1 MAISVLRSRLVN
13 HYRLRTSC
21 TYSQREGS
29 VSFLGAS
36 GLTFGTFERKS
47 RRQSL
52 PAMQQ
57 LSVRTDHTTAWPS
70 SLRNRR
76 TYIGHVSRKAPGPY
90 RGAARQLRVA
100 QVEQQASV
108 GKPSEQAIPLS
119 PSQAQARKTQL
130 AGELPRTLC
139 DIWVRNAELYG
150 DLLALRDPHH
160 QGSPELTFRQLYDTM
175 QDFAAGLAEL
185 GLRQYDKVA
194 LFSENSNRWM
204 ISDGAV
210 MSCGAAVA
218 VRGATAPS
226 EELLYICGHSEAT
239 GMLVQD
245 GASLG
250 RITKAAAE
258 HEQKQEGNPLAA
270 LRFVVVL
277 WGETTPAQTEGLP
290 CPVLSYS
297 SVLESGAAVRR
308 SGGFTPADV
317 APGDLASLVYT
328 SGTTGHP
335 KGVMLMHSNLAYQ
348 AGGLQYFFPVQPGDR
363 VLSMLPPWH
372 IYERAVAYHYL
383 YRGAHLVYTNIRKV
397 HHDIATFQPDH
408 FSTVPLILDSLYSRV
423 RHKLASGPQHEV
435 AITSA
440 LLSAGVAYVR
450 ARRIVKGIS
459 LQHALPAG
467 NDEEGAEAAAGA
479 GKGSAAGGGVVSLLR
494 RFSQVVGAA
503 VLMALLAPL
512 HALAGVLVYGKV
524 RAALGVRK
532 TFTSGG
538 GSLAAHLD
546 DFFEAVGLTL
556 CNVWGLTETS
566 PMLACRRAQPPE
578 HNVRGTVG
586 LPNPGTEI
594 RVVDPETLQPLPAG
608 RKGLVM
614 ARGPGVMKGY
624 YRNEEATQ
632 KAFRAGD
639 GWFDTGDL
647 GFIVPSGVPFS
658 RCDGM
663 IVLSGR
669 AKDTIVLSSGKNV
682 EPQPIEDA
690 VVASR
695 LVKHMVLLGQDK
707 RELGAL
713 VWADYEAVEQILGGS
728 GGADGSGAPAEGA
741 EGRVAISDEQ
751 LESRLME
758 EVTRLNSARTDYE
771 HYHHIAHIAV
781 VREPLSFEA
790 GTLTRSMKLRRPEI
804 MKVHAKDVAQL
815 MGRLRG

>member
-1 MAISVLRSRLVN
+1 
-13 HYRLRTSC
+13 
-21 TYSQREGS
+21 
-29 VSFLGAS
+29 
-36 GLTFGTFERKS
+36 
-47 RRQSL
+47 
-52 PAMQQ
+52 MQH
-57 LSVRTDHTTAWPS
+57 L
-70 SLRNRR
+70 SLRNEGVTVRPGGLRDRR
-76 TYIGHVSRKAPGPY
+76 IRLGLALRKGPGPC
-90 RGAARQLRVA
+90 RGAPPPLRVA
-100 QVEQQASV
+100 QVEPQVTIA
-108 GKPSEQAIPLS
+108 KPPEQATSLNSSRGRPPYTRLNAEA
-119 PSQAQARKTQL
+119 PC
-130 AGELPRTLC
+130 TLC
-139 DIWVRNAELYG
+139 DIWACNAEVYG
-150 DLLALRDPHH
+150 ELLAVRDPH
-160 QGSPELTFRQLYDTM
+160 QDGSPEMTFRQLYDTM
-175 QDFAAGLAEL
+175 QDFAAGLTDL

-194 LFSENSNRWM
+194 LFSENSNRWLV
-204 ISDGAV
+204 SDGAV

-239 GMLVQD
+239 GLLVQD
-245 GASLG
+245 GAALS

-277 WGETTPAQTEGLP
+277 WGEVTPAQTEGLR

-297 SVLESGAAVRR
+297 SVLENGAAVRR
-308 SGGFTPADV
+308 SGGFKPADV

-335 KGVMLMHSNLAYQ
+335 KGVMLTHANLTYQ
-348 AGGLQYFFPVQPGDR
+348 VRNLSYFLSVQPGDR
-363 VLSMLPPWH
+363 VLSLLPPWH
-372 IYERAVAYHYL
+372 IYERAASYFVFS
-383 YRGAHLVYTNIRKV
+383 RGGHQVYTNIRRLR
-397 HHDIATFQPDH
+397 DDLSSYPPDH
-408 FSTVPLILDSLYSRV
+408 FVCVPLVLDTLHSRV
-423 RHKLASGPQHEV
+423 RQRLAAGPRHRA
-435 AITSA
+435 AIASA
-440 LLSAGVAYVR
+440 LLAAGVAYVR

-479 GKGSAAGGGVVSLLR
+479 GKGSGAGGGVLALLR

-512 HALAGVLVYGKV
+512 HALAGVLVYGKI

-532 TFTSGG
+532 NVISGG

-546 DFFEAVGLTL
+546 DFYEALGLPVL
-556 CNVWGLTETS
+556 NGWGLTETS
-566 PMLACRRAQPPE
+566 PVLACRRAQPPE
-578 HNVRGTVG
+578 QNIRGTVG
-586 LPNPGTEI
+586 LPTPGTEI

-608 RKGLVM
+608 RKGLLL

-624 YRNEEATQ
+624 YRDQDATQ
-632 KAFRAGD
+632 RAFRAGD

-658 RCDGM
+658 RCGGM

-713 VWADYEAVEQILGGS
+713 VWPDEEQILGGG

-758 EVTRLNSARTDYE
+758 EVTRLNAARPDYAPFQ
-771 HYHHIAHIAV
+771 HVAHITV
-781 VREPLSFEA
+781 VRTPLSVEG
-790 GTLTRSMKLRRPEI
+790 GTLTRTMKPRRPEI
-804 MKVHAKDVAQL
+804 MRVHAEEVERL